1 MIPSNTVTNSFS
13 EISAIV
19 DAVMLK
25 LVAAETSFGATQ
37 IHFRFYLASADST
50 SAAK

>member
-1 MIPSNTVTNSFS
+1 MIPSNTVTHSLS

-25 LVAAETSFGATQ
+25 LVVAEMFISRLPIRIEQNRRGT
-37 IHFRFYLASADST
+37 RDSM
-50 SAAK
+50 KP